1 MFKLAVT
8 LLTAM
13 IGFCCFAEQ
22 RYVTAYA
29 YHLKPPFITNLS
41 AEQGLYYDLS
51 RFLSQNSEYE
61 FYTIFVPR
69 KRIDKLLAD
78 KQLDGI
84 VIGVN
89 PKWFADIH
97 QQKYHWTQ
105 SFFEDRDE
113 FISLKTQRFD
123 YSGADSLA
131 GKTLAGVRGFIY
143 ANIEP
148 ALAQNR
154 MQRFN
159 TIGEKEVINMILKG
173 RANTGIVS
181 RSTFDYLYPRIPA
194 MQNLYISERPHDQF
208 ERKILV
214 PKNKTKLHA
223 EITAKLTEIQQDPRW
238 LAILQGY
245 KAHNTKP
252 IIN

>member
-1 MFKLAVT
+1 MLS
-8 LLTAM
+8 
-13 IGFCCFAEQ
+13 FCCAAEQ

-61 FYTIFVPR
+61 FYTVFVPR

-78 KQLDGI
+78 NQLDGI

-89 PKWFADIH
+89 PKWFADV
-97 QQKYHWTQ
+97 QKVKFRWTQ
-105 SFFEDRDE
+105 SFFEDKDE
-113 FISLKTQRFD
+113 FISLNTQPFD

-131 GKTLAGVRGFIY
+131 GKTVAGVRGFVY
-143 ANIEP
+143 ANIQP

-159 TIGEKEVINMILKG
+159 TIGEEEVINMILKG
-173 RANTGIVS
+173 RADTGIVS
-181 RSTFDYLYPRIPA
+181 RSTFDYLYPRIPD
-194 MQNLYISERPHDQF
+194 MQKLYISAQPHDQF

-214 PKNKTKLHA
+214 PKNEPKLYAEIETKLI
-223 EITAKLTEIQQDPRW
+223 EMRQDPRW
-238 LAILQGY
+238 LAILSGY
-245 KAHNTKP
+245 KANNTKP
-252 IIN
+252 NSN